1 MYLWSVLKRQWLHML
16 KNMENKIYHI
26 LVLNLGTTSFK
37 YKLFE
42 VTNKSE
48 KEIAN
53 GAYEN
58 VGSLGTMSHMD
69 AFAETEK
76 TLKQKN
82 VLKSFKELDAVG
94 YKAVHAGDLTG
105 SRIIDKNILK
115 IMEQYS
121 AFAPAHNP
129 IYISVMRDMKKRFP
143 ELLQIG
149 CFETTFHS
157 TVPEKRV
164 LYGVPYEWKENYGI
178 RKYGFHGSSHNYI
191 SWKMKEEAPEC
202 NKIISFHLGGSS
214 SVCAIE
220 NGKSIASSMGATPQ
234 SGLFQNNR
242 VGDFDVF
249 CLPKLMDEFNNDWK
263 TILKELS
270 TKGGLLGVSG
280 LSNNMKEIVESA
292 NSRNERCKLT
302 VDAYI
307 DNLVG
312 YAGMFDAYLKGA
324 DALVFTG
331 GIGLG
336 SNYLRERVC
345 EELAYKGIVIDK
357 KANSVGNEGIIST
370 PESKIKVYMWK
381 TNEELM
387 VMRQCLKL
395 LR

>member
-1 MYLWSVLKRQWLHML
+1 
-16 KNMENKIYHI
+16 
-26 LVLNLGTTSFK
+26 
-37 YKLFE
+37 
-42 VTNKSE
+42 
-48 KEIAN
+48 
-53 GAYEN
+53 
-58 VGSLGTMSHMD
+58 
-69 AFAETEK
+69 
-76 TLKQKN
+76 
-82 VLKSFKELDAVG
+82 
-94 YKAVHAGDLTG
+94 
-105 SRIIDKNILK
+105 
-115 IMEQYS
+115 
-121 AFAPAHNP
+121 
-129 IYISVMRDMKKRFP
+129 
-143 ELLQIG
+143 
-149 CFETTFHS
+149 
-157 TVPEKRV
+157 
-164 LYGVPYEWKENYGI
+164 
-178 RKYGFHGSSHNYI
+178 
-191 SWKMKEEAPEC
+191 
-202 NKIISFHLGGSS
+202 
-214 SVCAIE
+214 
-220 NGKSIASSMGATPQ
+220 
-234 SGLFQNNR
+234 
-242 VGDFDVF
+242 
-249 CLPKLMDEFNNDWK
+249 MDEFNNDWK

-292 NSRNERCKLT
+292 NSGNERCKLT

>member
-1 MYLWSVLKRQWLHML
+1 
-16 KNMENKIYHI
+16 MENKIYHI

-42 VTNKSE
+42 IID
-48 KEIAN
+48 EIERETAS
-53 GAYEN
+53 GTYESIGN
-58 VGSLGTMSHMD
+58 SGTMSHMD
-69 AFAETEK
+69 AFVDTEK
-76 TLKQKN
+76 ALKQKGA
-82 VLKSFKELDAVG
+82 LKSFDELDAVG

-105 SRIIDKNILK
+105 SQIIDDNVLDVMDK
-115 IMEQYS
+115 YS

-129 IYISVMRDMKKRFP
+129 IYISVMKNMKERFP
-143 ELLQIG
+143 NLLQIG

-157 TVPEKRV
+157 TIPEKRV
-164 LYGVPYEWKENYGI
+164 LYGVPYEWKENFGI

-191 SWKMKEEAPEC
+191 AWKMGKEAPEC
-202 NKIISFHLGGSS
+202 KRIISFHLGGSS

-249 CLPKLMDEFNNDWK
+249 CLPKLMDEFNNDWE

-270 TKGGLLGVSG
+270 TKGGLLGVSK
-280 LSNNMKEIVESA
+280 LSNNMREIVEAAISGDEQ
-292 NSRNERCKLT
+292 SELT
-302 VDAYI
+302 LDAYI

-312 YAGMFDAYLKGA
+312 YAGMFDAYLKGT

-336 SNYLRERVC
+336 SDYLRERVC

-357 KANSVGNEGIIST
+357 KANSVGNEGIISI
-370 PESKIKVYMWK
+370 PESKIKVYVWK